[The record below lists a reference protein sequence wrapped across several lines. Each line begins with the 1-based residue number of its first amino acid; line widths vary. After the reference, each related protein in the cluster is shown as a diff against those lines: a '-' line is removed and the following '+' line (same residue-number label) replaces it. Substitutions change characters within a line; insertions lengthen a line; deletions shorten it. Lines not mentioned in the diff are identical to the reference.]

1 MYRYLC
7 ILNRHPGLKTKAH
20 VTSSPNLHSYN
31 WAVVTCPFIKVTRS
45 PNYFQ
50 KMKIKNDPDGA
61 GVAFLPLPTR
71 SQAGG
76 PDNFFKL
83 YYRFRRIYS

>member
-1 MYRYLC
+1 
-7 ILNRHPGLKTKAH
+7 
-20 VTSSPNLHSYN
+20 
-31 WAVVTCPFIKVTRS
+31 
-45 PNYFQ
+45 
-50 KMKIKNDPDGA
+50 MKIKNDPDGA